1 MRKSRKQ
8 RGGFATISQA
18 IGALKTVGQAGYIN
32 NTLNQLKLDLS
43 ACEIEKNNI
52 LANFEQEKLN
62 HQDEIAQW
70 NEGWDKLD
78 TWCKAEI
85 ERLKKPV
92 SGINLDDFINSQ
104 SLDSVKQELL
114 KLVTLLNNPLGLAYT
129 GQGAGIR
136 DDLDAQFNLIVTTLK
151 NKNNLYSPW
160 LAMRGA
166 ATQFLK
172 NRDLLIQYIK
182 NQQGG
187 RRKLRRRTVRYRR
200 Q

>member
-1 MRKSRKQ
+1 M
-8 RGGFATISQA
+8 
-18 IGALKTVGQAGYIN
+18 
-32 NTLNQLKLDLS
+32 
-43 ACEIEKNNI
+43 EKNNI